1 LSTNSSIRKALKS
14 FLSEDPEFVQYLRSD
29 ERRATLFYKE
39 FMRTLGKIYNFSEDN
54 TQQNLKFKLN
64 VAKQITRAFARPKTF
79 FIIRHHLLVQERLR
93 TKFARMTP
101 VPVRGRGNALF
112 V

>member
-1 LSTNSSIRKALKS
+1 
-14 FLSEDPEFVQYLRSD
+14 
-29 ERRATLFYKE
+29 
-39 FMRTLGKIYNFSEDN
+39 MHTLGKIYNFSEDN

-79 FIIRHHLLVQERLR
+79 FQIRHSLLVQERLR
-93 TKFARMTP
+93 TKFSRMTP
-101 VPVRGRGNALF
+101 VQIKGRDNALF